1 MTRGG
6 RSLAFKH
13 AMKRFLRFLCLTSAL
28 LGISLLAD
36 DITLTPTDS
45 RIDVNIGGEL
55 FTSYHFQGVPK
66 PALYPVRWIDGKGM
80 TRRFPME
87 KALPNESDDH
97 VHHRS
102 VFWGHRHV
110 KSADGTVHDFWGEN
124 TKSGKQITTHI
135 EACLLYT
142 SPSPRD

>member
-1 MTRGG
+1 
-6 RSLAFKH
+6 
-13 AMKRFLRFLCLTSAL
+13 MKRFLRFLCLTSAL

-45 RIDVNIGGEL
+45 RIDVKIGGEL

-87 KALPNESDDH
+87 LSL
-97 VHHRS
+97 
-102 VFWGHRHV
+102 
-110 KSADGTVHDFWGEN
+110 
-124 TKSGKQITTHI
+124 IHI
-135 EACLLYT
+135 
-142 SPSPRD
+142 